1 MAAFCR
7 SNEKKRKFSSDLKAK
22 LETKPR
28 NELVSDQHTTY
39 IPYEKSRHNP
49 NMEKVSHGPCVRNK
63 RSSLPQK
70 GQCLSVCE
78 VLSSL
83 FARPWSVDGSSKM
96 GSMLYYCQRLAA
108 KQKAGCCVVGTR
120 HSSFEHNKIWL
131 NTNTTPL
138 FGLAICLLEIH
149 LINM

>member
-28 NELVSDQHTTY
+28 NELVSDEHTTY
-39 IPYEKSRHNP
+39 IQYEKSRHNL

-63 RSSLPQK
+63 RSSLSQK
-70 GQCLSVCE
+70 GQCLSVCD

-83 FARPWSVDGSSKM
+83 LKVTLWCKAR
-96 GSMLYYCQRLAA
+96 R
-108 KQKAGCCVVGTR
+108 
-120 HSSFEHNKIWL
+120 
-131 NTNTTPL
+131 
-138 FGLAICLLEIH
+138 
-149 LINM
+149 